1 MSEVIVAIASAV
13 VGFASGLLTPWIK
26 WQVEKRREQLAYRRE
41 LVKAWRAAIEQEK
54 YQFADERSTLL
65 SSAAYSGL
73 RVQLSAEALKTVEAV
88 RTVYVGGA
96 RGDSVQKHVLLD
108 EVARLEKKWALL

>member
-1 MSEVIVAIASAV
+1 MSEVIVGIVSAA

-41 LVKAWRAAIEQEK
+41 AVKAWRTAIELEK

-73 RVQLSAEALKTVEAV
+73 RVHLSAEALKTVEAV
-88 RTVYVGGA
+88 RTVNVGGA

-108 EVARLEKKWALL
+108 EVARLEKKWVLL